1 MALVGRLEDLGL
13 AELFHL
19 LSLFKKSGELTLR
32 NGSQSGTFVFN
43 KGKIVHAADAT
54 PRETLGSILVNRN
67 MISESMLQAALEL
80 QQHQSSW
87 KRLGAIL
94 VEMQAISIE
103 VLERVIREQMQ
114 EITEKFLRWQ
124 TGFFSFKP
132 SHTGNT
138 EPGSRTAADMELS
151 GGLNTDQFILEI
163 LTKLDEVS
171 VIAGNTDAL
180 LSESEEAGGDQSA
193 TRASG
198 PQLDIQNMVD
208 YLLDPTTYQ
217 KAGATGG
224 MSNDAAKEMAD
235 LRSLMVEIQLRSTS
249 FTGEITLM
257 ILRYA
262 TRVVHRGVLCHVS
275 DEGIRGIGQFGVDA
289 SLPKKVSA
297 DDRVRNMLI
306 PAHEPSVFFEVLE
319 NIHTYRG
326 GLKPCK
332 WNTYLIRQLGGREPQ
347 EIIAI
352 PIIVDGMIIGI
363 FYGDNV
369 PHHNPVGSIHGLE
382 LLMIEAGLAIEK
394 KLLQVKLKQ
403 VEEQVRIL
411 SQGLHDSGT

>member
-32 NGSQSGTFVFN
+32 NGNQSGTFVFN
-43 KGKIVHAADAT
+43 KGKIVHAADAA

-67 MISESMLQAALEL
+67 LISESMLQAALEL
-80 QQHQSSW
+80 QQRQTSW

-94 VEMQAISIE
+94 VEMQAINIHT
-103 VLERVIREQMQ
+103 LEKIIREQLQ
-114 EITEKFLRWQ
+114 EVTEKFLRWN

-132 SHTGNT
+132 AHSGDTD
-138 EPGSRTAADMELS
+138 PGSRTAADMELS
-151 GGLNTDQFILEI
+151 SGLNTDQFILEI

-171 VIAGNTDAL
+171 VIAGDTGVL
-180 LSESEEAGGDQSA
+180 LSEAEED
-193 TRASG
+193 SG
-198 PQLDIQNMVD
+198 ERVAVEDGAPQLDIQNMVD
-208 YLLDPTTYQ
+208 YLLDPSTYQ
-217 KAGATGG
+217 GSTSSGALST
-224 MSNDAAKEMAD
+224 DAAKELAD

-262 TRVVHRGVLCHVS
+262 TRVVNRGVLCHVS
-275 DEGIRGIGQFGVDA
+275 AEGIRGIGQFGVD
-289 SLPKKVSA
+289 STLPEKVSA
-297 DDRVRNMLI
+297 DERIRKMLI

-326 GLKPCK
+326 PLKPCK
-332 WNTYLIRQLGGREPQ
+332 WNTYLIRQLGGDEPQ

-369 PHHNPVGSIHGLE
+369 PLHRSIGSIHGLE

-394 KLLQVKLKQ
+394 RLLQAKLKQ
-403 VEEQVRIL
+403 VEDQVRIL
-411 SQGLHDSGT
+411 SQGLHDEA